1 VPSPPNK
8 TPTRCNVPEDY
19 AQSCFKGAYRRAFTI
34 TRDSRAKARLAA
46 LAAEEKKASDI
57 VILDVSR
64 VSWMNDGLVI
74 CSGESERQV
83 QAIKD
88 NIDKT
93 FSEHGHRLYGLE
105 GAEVGAWVLMDY
117 DDVVVHIFK
126 RGVREN
132 YGLDRIWNDAERV
145 PLRAPSKRSVQAA
158 PSTRR
163 APRIPKERSLK
174 QSG

>member
-1 VPSPPNK
+1 M
-8 TPTRCNVPEDY
+8 
-19 AQSCFKGAYRRAFTI
+19 GAYGRAVTI

-74 CSGESERQV
+74 CSAESERQV
-83 QAIKD
+83 QAIRD
-88 NIDKT
+88 NIDKAFT
-93 FSEHGHRLYGLE
+93 EKGHRLYGLE
-105 GAEVGAWVLMDY
+105 GTEVGAWVLMDY

-132 YGLDRIWNDAERV
+132 YGLDRIWSDAEKV
-145 PLRAPSKRSVQAA
+145 PLRAQSKRSELTKTS
-158 PSTRR
+158 STGR
-163 APRIPKERSLK
+163 APRMPKERSLK

>member
-1 VPSPPNK
+1 
-8 TPTRCNVPEDY
+8 
-19 AQSCFKGAYRRAFTI
+19 
-34 TRDSRAKARLAA
+34 
-46 LAAEEKKASDI
+46 
-57 VILDVSR
+57 
-64 VSWMNDGLVI
+64 MNDGLVI

-88 NIDKT
+88 NIDKAFT
-93 FSEHGHRLYGLE
+93 EKGHRLYGLE
-105 GAEVGAWVLMDY
+105 GTEVGAWILMDY

-145 PLRAPSKRSVQAA
+145 PLRARAKRAELQSA
-158 PSTRR
+158 PPTGR
-163 APRIPKERSLK
+163 AGRMPKERSLK